1 MTVDLGSGRLSQARL
16 HLSLPPLTLLNIP
29 FLSFVA
35 QLVGPAL
42 PGFPPGQELGTGMRS
57 LYTEARWNE

>member
-1 MTVDLGSGRLSQARL
+1 MELGSGRLSKAQF
-16 HLSLPPLTLLNIP
+16 HLSLSLTLLNIP

-42 PGFPPGQELGTGMRS
+42 PGFPPGQELGTGMQS
-57 LYTEARWNE
+57 LYTGARRNEY